1 MEQTELII
9 VDALDKIE
17 QKIYDSQIPRMRADD
32 RLRIVNSDVIAD
44 MIADIKTQLPA
55 EIRRANSLLL
65 QVDAK
70 LQSATDYANK
80 IAADAE
86 KNAEETLLKANSN
99 AQKATNEANSYYD
112 EKVSLGDE
120 YLANKMT
127 EGDNY
132 YNDRIAKANE
142 DAEAIIAAANEE
154 RARLISVHE
163 VTVAAQEQAEELR
176 KKTVLRS
183 NQVYNNAKKSAD
195 DVLATL
201 MKYLEDYYNT
211 IESDRKALEIKPAE
225 TEARQRYDQAP
236 ARPSRPAHR
245 EDDTEQDDED
255 DRNNPPSFF
264 DLFKRKKK
272 PQPADNNADYDE
284 IDN

>member
-17 QKIYDSQIPRMRADD
+17 QKIYDSQIPRMRVDD

-44 MIADIKTQLPA
+44 MLADIKTQLPA

-65 QVDAK
+65 QMDAK

-86 KNAEETLLKANSN
+86 KNAEDTMIRANSA
-99 AQKATNEANSYYD
+99 AQKATNEANEYYD

-120 YLANKMT
+120 YLANKMR
-127 EGDNY
+127 EGDDY
-132 YNDRIAKANE
+132 YNDRISKAQE
-142 DAEAIIAAANEE
+142 DAEAIIAQANEE
-154 RARLISVHE
+154 RERLISEHE
-163 VTVAAQEQAEELR
+163 VTLAAQDQAEELR
-176 KKTVLRS
+176 KKTIMRS

-201 MKYLEDYYNT
+201 MKYLEEYYNA
-211 IESDRKALEIKPAE
+211 IDADRKALDIKPAE
-225 TEARQRYDQAP
+225 TEAKRPDQP
-236 ARPSRPAHR
+236 ARPQPQQAARQEAEP
-245 EDDTEQDDED
+245 EQDD
-255 DRNNPPSFF
+255 NPPSFF

-272 PQPADNNADYDE
+272 PQSNSSNNLDYED
-284 IDN
+284 IN

>member
-32 RLRIVNSDVIAD
+32 RLRIVNSDMIAD
-44 MIADIKTQLPA
+44 MLADIKTQLPA

-65 QVDAK
+65 QMDAK

-86 KNAEETLLKANSN
+86 KNAEETLLKANAG
-99 AQKATNEANSYYD
+99 AQKATNEANEYYD

-120 YLANKMT
+120 YLANKMS
-127 EGDNY
+127 EGDTY
-132 YNDRIAKANE
+132 YNDRIQKAQE
-142 DAEAIIAAANEE
+142 DADAIIAAANEE
-154 RARLISVHE
+154 RERLISEHE
-163 VTVAAQEQAEELR
+163 ITLAAQEQAEELR
-176 KKTVLRS
+176 KKTILRS

-201 MKYLEDYYNT
+201 MQYLEGYYNN
-211 IESDRKALEIKPAE
+211 IDADRKALEIKPAE
-225 TEARQRYDQAP
+225 TEAKRPEQA
-236 ARPSRPAHR
+236 ARPQQPAKHDEEE
-245 EDDTEQDDED
+245 ED
-255 DRNNPPSFF
+255 NNPPSFF

-272 PQPADNNADYDE
+272 PQPTDSGLEYEDIN
-284 IDN
+284 

>member
-44 MIADIKTQLPA
+44 MLADIKTQLPA

-65 QVDAK
+65 QMDAK

-86 KNAEETLLKANSN
+86 KNAEDTMIKANSA
-99 AQKATNEANSYYD
+99 AQKATNEANEYYD

-120 YLANKMT
+120 YLANKMR
-127 EGDNY
+127 EGDTY
-132 YNDRIAKANE
+132 YNERIAKAQE
-142 DAEAIIAAANEE
+142 DAEAIIAQANEE
-154 RARLISVHE
+154 REHLISEHE
-163 VTVAAQEQAEELR
+163 VTLAAQDQAEELR
-176 KKTVLRS
+176 KKTIVRS

-201 MKYLEDYYNT
+201 MKYLEEYYNA
-211 IESDRKALEIKPAE
+211 IDADRKALDVKPAE
-225 TEARQRYDQAP
+225 TEAKRPEQA
-236 ARPSRPAHR
+236 ARPQPQQGSRR
-245 EDDTEQDDED
+245 EAETDTDD
-255 DRNNPPSFF
+255 NPPSFF

-272 PQPADNNADYDE
+272 PQNNNNNNLDYED
-284 IDN
+284 IN